1 MTMRMI
7 FTAMAFASSAMLW
20 AQTPAPFLS
29 ISGVDHRQVEDGTY
43 SREHNAIL
51 NYSLR
56 PTVIKPEALAFRAE
70 ELTIATWFAP
80 RTGAGG
86 YRMIA
91 YKGDRSRDPQA
102 VDFKFGMINMVP
114 EFGFMDAQGSWDGI
128 LRNHNDLLIP
138 PGKRIPLKDC
148 PKVRPDHWNF
158 MAVTFN
164 RGELKLFLN
173 GELLA
178 AAQTT
183 TKALNF
189 QDTPLWLGVS
199 EGAGGLKGYN
209 LLGLIHRIDFFNAAL
224 PDDAI
229 LARWQKQ
236 RPEYPTEKLS
246 IPGPEINFPD
256 EYDPDFKK
264 KLKIVEEYEKAI
276 PASSLPD
283 HSPEM
288 TVIEFGGVPVLARDG
303 IRESGMCMM
312 PQYSSGD
319 DAVFNAGRDFAAA
332 GVNYFSDI
340 YYTWPAQDPKGP
352 QMRCANLWPAPGQYD
367 FARLE
372 ARLQAA
378 VDANPNV
385 RILLRI
391 KMDMPEWWLKEHP
404 EEVAIDEHGN
414 RANQVTL
421 SSELWLKDICKVHG
435 DFIRHLENS
444 RFAKHIVGYVPG
456 GGHASEWFWYGREK
470 GFIDYSE
477 GHTQRFRAWL
487 KERYQTDDALRQAWN
502 DPAVSL
508 ATAAV
513 PSPALRRASEDGVFR
528 DLAVARPVVDHRMF
542 LNYATTR
549 AQAAIARA
557 IRANTAARKLVGF
570 FYGYSMYVG
579 GLDNMGFQNMDVAI
593 ANPDIDFFCSPFSY
607 ARRRGGQEGDFISSF
622 TASLRLHGKLYWD
635 EVDLRTH
642 LAVNNM
648 DTHKTET
655 PDETDAVLWR
665 SYGNSLVYG
674 TNLWWF
680 LIIHRAV
687 FHSDRIMNAIQRMAQ
702 LDAELLDVP
711 KAPAA
716 EIAVMR
722 DEKSFYYSNSNQDD
736 VIRHYKA
743 SMDKEFAR
751 IGAPYDN
758 YLLSDI
764 DHPRMPDYKV
774 YIFMNA
780 FHVPPA
786 LRAAIQRKLS
796 RNQAT
801 AVWMYAPG
809 YVSDEG
815 NSTDHMRALTGIGF
829 AKYQLDD
836 KPAWE
841 KHASAGALA
850 ASLPDV
856 ISAIRFNPA
865 FAVAD
870 GDATALASLGGKPAA
885 AVKTTPWGRAVYLL
899 PPAKADFL
907 REVCRTAGVHIYSET
922 GDILRANQNFV
933 MLHTDKPGQKTITLP
948 HPAKLRDLQ
957 TDTVSPASA
966 SHSFDLAE
974 QKTALFQILA
984 P

>member
-1 MTMRMI
+1 MTMRI
-7 FTAMAFASSAMLW
+7 ILTAMAFASSAVLW
-20 AQTPAPFLS
+20 AQVPFLS
-29 ISGVDHRQVEDGTY
+29 ISGVDHPLVEDATY

-51 NYSLR
+51 NFSLK
-56 PTVIKPEALAFRAE
+56 PAVVKPEALAFRAE
-70 ELTIATWFAP
+70 ELTIAAWVAP

-91 YKGDRSRDPQA
+91 YKGDRSREPQA
-102 VDFKFGMINMVP
+102 VDFKFGMINMAP
-114 EFGFMDAQGSWDGI
+114 EFGFMDANGVWDGI
-128 LRNHNDLLIP
+128 LRNYDDMNIP
-138 PGKRIPLKDC
+138 PDTRVPLKDF
-148 PKVRPDHWNF
+148 PKLKPDRWNF
-158 MAVTFN
+158 LAVTFN

-173 GELLA
+173 GERVA
-178 AAQTT
+178 SAK
-183 TKALNF
+183 TKTPALNI

-199 EGAGGLKGYN
+199 QGVGGLRGYN
-209 LLGLIHRIDFFNAAL
+209 LLGLIHRIDFFQAAL
-224 PDDAI
+224 SEEAV
-229 LARWQKQ
+229 LARWQEQ
-236 RPEYPTEKLS
+236 RSDYTTERLS
-246 IPGPEINFPD
+246 IPGPEINFMD

-276 PASSLPD
+276 PACTLPD
-283 HSPEM
+283 HSPTM
-288 TVIEFGGVPVLARDG
+288 TVIEFGGIPVLARDG

-319 DAVFNAGRDFAAA
+319 AAVFNAGRDFAAA

-340 YYTWPAQDPKGP
+340 YYTWPAQNPEGT
-352 QMRCANLWPAPGQYD
+352 QMRCANLWPAPGKYD
-367 FARLE
+367 FERLE

-385 RILLRI
+385 RIIMRI
-391 KMDMPEWWLKEHP
+391 KMDMPEWWLAEHP
-404 EEVAIDEHGN
+404 EELAIDEHGN
-414 RANQVTL
+414 RSNQVTL
-421 SSELWLKDICKVHG
+421 SSELWLKDICKVHA
-435 DFIRHLENS
+435 DFIQHLEKS

-477 GHTQRFRAWL
+477 GHGQRFRAWL
-487 KERYQTDDALRQAWN
+487 KERYQTDDALRKAWN
-502 DPAVSL
+502 DPAISL

-513 PSPALRRASEDGVFR
+513 PSPALRHASEDGVFR

-542 LNYATTR
+542 LNFATTR
-549 AQAAIARA
+549 AQAAIART

-579 GLDNMGFQNMDVAI
+579 GLDNMGFQNMDVTI
-593 ANPDIDFFCSPFSY
+593 ANPDVDFFCSPFSY

-648 DTHKTET
+648 DTHKTES
-655 PDETDAVLWR
+655 PEETDAVLWR
-665 SYGNSLVYG
+665 SYGNSLIHG

-687 FHSDRIMNAIQRMAQ
+687 FHSDRIMNAIQRMAK
-702 LDAELLDVP
+702 LDAELLDVS
-711 KAPAA
+711 KASAA

-722 DEKSFYYSNSNQDD
+722 DEKSFYYSNSNQDS
-736 VIRHYKA
+736 VITHYKS

-751 IGAPYDN
+751 IGAPHDN

-774 YIFMNA
+774 YIFMNT
-780 FHVPPA
+780 FHTTPA
-786 LRAAIQRKLS
+786 LRAAIQRKLA

-801 AVWMYAPG
+801 AIWMYAPG

-815 NSTDHMRALTGIGF
+815 NSTDNMRALTGISF
-829 AKYQLDD
+829 AKYQLED

-841 KHASAGALA
+841 KNASAGVLA
-850 ASLPDV
+850 TTLPDKV
-856 ISAIRFNPA
+856 TDIKYDPA

-870 GDATALASLGGKPAA
+870 SDATILATLGGKPAA
-885 AVKTTPWGRAVYLL
+885 AVKMTPWGRAVYLL
-899 PPAKADFL
+899 PPAKTDFL

-933 MLHTDKPGQKTITLP
+933 MLHTDKPGKKTITLP
-948 HPAKLRDLQ
+948 RPAKLRNLQ
-957 TDTVSPASA
+957 TDVVSPAST
-966 SHSFDLAE
+966 SHSFNLDE